1 MSSWDS
7 SVGFT
12 GQRYLRSFRLQE
24 FLRRFQGSLKVS
36 GGSHW
41 IISMRT
47 LKELF
52 KGASLKGFD
61 VFFEGFKGSLMDHHS
76 LCSSKVS

>member
-52 KGASLKGFD
+52 KGASLKGF
-61 VFFEGFKGSLMDHHS
+61 EGFLKDLKGP
-76 LCSSKVS
+76 

>member
-12 GQRYLRSFRLQE
+12 GQIYLRSFSWLQE

-41 IISMRT
+41 IIS
-47 LKELF
+47 
-52 KGASLKGFD
+52 G
-61 VFFEGFKGSLMDHHS
+61 VP
-76 LCSSKVS
+76 